1 MILLCDEDYLIFGYG
16 VGPWSDDLATGAWSD
31 VLCLVSDVFITSL
44 ELSTRRDIVCLISS
58 SFETA

>member
-1 MILLCDEDYLIFGYG
+1 MG
-16 VGPWSDDLATGAWSD
+16 VRPYQATAESDQGGKAPRSD